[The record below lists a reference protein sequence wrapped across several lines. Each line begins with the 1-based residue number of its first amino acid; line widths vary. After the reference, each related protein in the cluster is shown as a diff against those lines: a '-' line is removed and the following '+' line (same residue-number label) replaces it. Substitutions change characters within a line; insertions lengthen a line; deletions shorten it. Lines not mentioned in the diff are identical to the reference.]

1 MSITATINSP
11 DLLKQANILKH
22 FPEITAKHYRPA
34 LKSAVAAL
42 DAAIR
47 PNIPSGASGWLADS
61 FGTKVLGRNIEN
73 LKGQVGWFD
82 KGDAWYAHIVESGA
96 TSHTIQPRGSNIS
109 ATRAAQNKGATRV
122 LAWMDGGGF
131 VFAKSVS
138 HPGFSKR
145 GFMAAGYAVTKPIV
159 ESELGAAGE
168 KVVAELAVI

>member
-11 DLLKQANILKH
+11 DLLKQANILKA

-96 TSHTIQPRGSNIS
+96 KSHPIEPRGAVSKK
-109 ATRAAQNKGATRV
+109 RYAAGKGAASV
-122 LAWMDGGGF
+122 LAWMDGGGWH
-131 VFAKSVS
+131 FAKMIKR